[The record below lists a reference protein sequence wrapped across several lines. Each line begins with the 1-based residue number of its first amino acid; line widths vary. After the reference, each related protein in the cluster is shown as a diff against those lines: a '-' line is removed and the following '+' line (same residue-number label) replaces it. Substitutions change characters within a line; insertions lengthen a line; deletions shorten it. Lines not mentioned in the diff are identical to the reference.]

1 MADMMARGELEKV
14 RAYCESDVLT
24 LYAAYVRWALLTGRT
39 DPAGHNASVDSLVE
53 RLVRERATRPHLGE
67 FLDKWQSSIRPAPMH
82 VSVPRLTT
90 VAEPPHLPSEHVL

>member
-1 MADMMARGELEKV
+1 MERV

-24 LYAAYVRWALLTGRT
+24 LYAAYVRWTLLTGRT

-53 RLVRERATRPHLGE
+53 CLAHERATHPHLGI
-67 FLDKWQSSIRPAPMH
+67 FLDRWQASTRPAPMH
-82 VSVPRLTT
+82 VSVPRPAP